1 MGRGVADGA
10 EIVLV
15 AVFALVA
22 VFVGV
27 GVGVAVRVLLGFGLA
42 VLVGV
47 LAKVGVS
54 DSCVAAAVFG
64 GVVGVSVAVGT
75 GGCAI
80 GFINDLP
87 WRSLLTAAT
96 I

>member
-1 MGRGVADGA
+1 
-10 EIVLV
+10 
-15 AVFALVA
+15 
-22 VFVGV
+22 
-27 GVGVAVRVLLGFGLA
+27 VLLGFGLA

-47 LAKVGVS
+47 LDESGVS
-54 DSCVAAAVFG
+54 GSCVAAAVFG
-64 GVVGVSVAVGT
+64 GGVDVSVAVGI
-75 GGCAI
+75 GVCAI